1 MADYDNVLVEVDDGV
16 ATVTLNRP
24 EKLNAISEGLRDDL
38 EAALRELNPGDAV
51 RVIRLKAAG
60 RAFCAG
66 YDLTPGRWQR
76 AGQEQARGTE
86 LWELGESRI
95 GKDREG
101 LRQSVER
108 WLWMWSYRK
117 PIVAQVQG
125 YCLAGGG
132 ELIGACDIV
141 FAAENAQFGH
151 PAARGLGIPPT
162 LGMWPAKIGM
172 LKTKELLFSGD
183 MIDGREAERVGMV
196 NHAVPADELD
206 DVTMAYCHRISR
218 LPLDALS
225 VHKHV
230 TNRWYEIFGLR
241 TAAAEGAE
249 YDSIFHETAA
259 FREFARISEEQGL
272 KAALA
277 WRDGPFADGHGAR
290 PKGQASAGD
299 K

>member
-1 MADYDNVLVEVDDGV
+1 MKTYENILCETDGAV
-16 ATVTLNRP
+16 ATITLNRP
-24 EKLNAISEGLRDDL
+24 EKLNAISPGLRDDL
-38 EAALRELNPGDAV
+38 ENCLKELNPGDDV
-51 RVIRLKAAG
+51 RVIRLKGAG

-66 YDLTPGRWQR
+66 YDLTPNPNRRGRE
-76 AGQEQARGTE
+76 GTKARGTRAY
-86 LWELGESRI
+86 ELGESRVAL
-95 GKDREG
+95 DRES
-101 LRQSVER
+101 LRQSVDR

-141 FAAENAQFGH
+141 IAADDARFGH
-151 PAARGLGIPPT
+151 PAARALGIPPT

-172 LKTKELLFSGD
+172 LKTKELLFTGD
-183 MIDGREAERVGMV
+183 MIDAAEA
-196 NHAVPADELD
+196 
-206 DVTMAYCHRISR
+206 HRIGMINR
-218 LPLDALS
+218 VVPLDQLDAHVAAFCQRVAQLPLDALS

-230 TNRWYEIFGLR
+230 TNRWFELMNLR

-249 YDSIFHETAA
+249 FDAIYHETGS
-259 FREFARISEEQGL
+259 FFEFARIGKERGL

-277 WRDGPFADGHGAR
+277 WRDEPFGDGHGA
-290 PKGQASAGD
+290 K

>member
-1 MADYDNVLVEVDDGV
+1 MADYQNILIEEDDGV

-24 EKLNAISEGLRDDL
+24 EKLNALSPALLGEL

-66 YDLTPGRWQR
+66 YDLTPGQGRR
-76 AGQEQARGTE
+76 AGASAQRGE
-86 LWELGESRI
+86 NAWELGESRI
-95 GKDREG
+95 GLDREG
-101 LRQSVER
+101 LRASVDR

-141 FAAENAQFGH
+141 FAAEDARFGH
-151 PAARGLGIPPT
+151 PASRALGIPPT
-162 LGMWPAKIGM
+162 LGMWPAKVGM

-183 MIDGREAERVGMV
+183 MIDGREAERIGMI
-196 NHAVPADELD
+196 NHAVPPDELD
-206 DVTMAYCHRISR
+206 EAAMSFCRRISR
-218 LPLDALS
+218 LPMDALS

-230 TNRWYEIFGLR
+230 TNRWFELAGLR

-249 YDSIFHETAA
+249 FDAIYHETAS
-259 FREFARISEEQGL
+259 FREFARIAEERGL

-277 WRDGPFADGHGAR
+277 WRDAPFGDGHGGR
-290 PKGQASAGD
+290 
-299 K
+299 

>member
-1 MADYDNVLVEVDDGV
+1 MAEYDNVLVEVEDSGV
-16 ATVTLNRP
+16 ATITLNRP
-24 EKLNAISEGLRDDL
+24 EKLNAISEGLRRDL
-38 EAALRELNPGDAV
+38 EAALRELKPGDAV

-66 YDLTPGRWQR
+66 YDLTPGQR
-76 AGQEQARGTE
+76 RPPAGHGNVGERA
-86 LWELGESRI
+86 WELGESRVAL
-95 GKDREG
+95 DREG
-101 LRQSVER
+101 LRESVER

-132 ELIGACDIV
+132 EVIGACDIV
-141 FAAENAQFGH
+141 FAAENATFGH
-151 PAARGLGIPPT
+151 PAARALGIPPT

-172 LKTKELLFSGD
+172 LKTKELLFTGD
-183 MIDGREAERVGMV
+183 TIGAAEAKEIGMINRVYP
-196 NHAVPADELD
+196 NDRLDEETLNFCRR
-206 DVTMAYCHRISR
+206 VAK
-218 LPLDALS
+218 LPMDALS

-230 TNRWYEIFGLR
+230 TNRWFEIAGLR

-249 YDSIFHETAA
+249 FDAIYHETPSFGQFGKIAA
-259 FREFARISEEQGL
+259 ERGL

-277 WRDGPFADGHGAR
+277 WRDEPFGDGHGA
-290 PKGQASAGD
+290 K

>member
-1 MADYDNVLVEVDDGV
+1 MPDYENVLVDIADGV
-16 ATVTLNRP
+16 GTITLNRP
-24 EKLNAISEGLRDDL
+24 EKLNALSQGLRDDL

-66 YDLTPGRWQR
+66 YDLAPGERR
-76 AGQEQARGTE
+76 RTGEGEKRGEQA
-86 LWELGESRI
+86 WELGESRI
-95 GKDREG
+95 AVDREG
-101 LRQSVER
+101 LRESVER

-141 FAAENAQFGH
+141 FAAEDARFGH
-151 PAARGLGIPPT
+151 PAGRALGIPPT
-162 LGMWPAKIGM
+162 LGMWPAKVGM

-183 MIDGREAERVGMV
+183 MIDGREAERIGMV
-196 NHAVPADELD
+196 NHAVPADELEER
-206 DVTMAYCHRISR
+206 TLAYCRRIAQV
-218 LPLDALS
+218 PLDALS

-230 TNRWYEIFGLR
+230 TNRWFEIAGLR

-249 YDSIFHETAA
+249 FDAIYHETPS
-259 FREFARISEEQGL
+259 FREFGRIAQEKGL

-277 WRDGPFADGHGAR
+277 WRDQPFADGRGA
-290 PKGQASAGD
+290 GQPDRTGTPEG
-299 K
+299 